1 LVWFSFTNFQRLTCV
16 YDASKA
22 NGCTRRILYL
32 CKNLKFTI
40 MPYPEMLVAPMR
52 AELTNGGFTELKSAD
67 DVVAFMEGNEDTTLV
82 MVNSV
87 CGCAAGSARPGVLKS
102 LSGDKKP
109 AKIVTV
115 FAGQDLDAVAKIREY
130 MAPYPPSSP
139 AVALFKGGEVVHM
152 VERHM
157 IEGRTAEMLA
167 DNLQGAYAIH
177 C

>member
-1 LVWFSFTNFQRLTCV
+1 
-16 YDASKA
+16 
-22 NGCTRRILYL
+22 
-32 CKNLKFTI
+32 

-52 AELTNGGFTELKSAD
+52 AELTNQGFIELKTAD
-67 DVVAFMEGNEDTTLV
+67 EVVSFMEGNDDTTLV

-102 LSGDKKP
+102 LTGSHKP
-109 AKIVTV
+109 AKIATV
-115 FAGQDLDAVAKIREY
+115 FAGQDVDAVAKIREY

-139 AVALFKGGEVVHM
+139 AVALFKNGEVVHM

-157 IEGRTAEMLA
+157 IEGRTADMVA
-167 DNLQGAYAIH
+167 DNLMFAYQQH